1 VFYRLHAI
9 QHAQQNR
16 TANNSKTHMFHNY
29 TLCIKKPP
37 RSPSASNKLLE
48 QFVVIRETNYKLMI

>member
-1 VFYRLHAI
+1 
-9 QHAQQNR
+9 
-16 TANNSKTHMFHNY
+16 MFHNY